1 MSDHTDLLRWA
12 AAKARETAEA
22 LGDNRG
28 PWYVLNRDQNP
39 YPQSIGNI
47 GVPYCVA
54 DTHTGPG
61 HPPVIADHIAL
72 WHPGVAL
79 AVAAWLEAVADLHQP
94 PKRAPGCQWCTD
106 EDWPCADTRHAQTVA
121 RALLGEEP

>member
-1 MSDHTDLLRWA
+1 MSDADLLRRA
-12 AAKARETAEA
+12 ATLARETDTA

-54 DTHTGPG
+54 NTHTSPG
-61 HPPVIADHIAL
+61 HPPAEADHIVM
-72 WHPGVAL
+72 WHPGVARRVTAML
-79 AVAAWLEAVADLHQP
+79 ACASQMEA
-94 PKRAPGCQWCTD
+94 
-106 EDWPCADTRHAQTVA
+106 EDRQTVA
-121 RALLGEEP
+121 GEQCGWCGDNHLTDISQAIIGAAAKEN

>member
-1 MSDHTDLLRWA
+1 MSDSDLLRRA
-12 AAKARETAEA
+12 ANKARETAQA

-54 DTHTGPG
+54 NTHTSPE

-72 WHPGVAL
+72 WHPRVAF
-79 AVAAWLEAVADLHQP
+79 AVAGMLACATEMEPDERETVA
-94 PKRAPGCQWCTD
+94 REECGWCGYNHL
-106 EDWPCADTRHAQTVA
+106 AAVA
-121 RALLGEEP
+121 RALLNHPEETP